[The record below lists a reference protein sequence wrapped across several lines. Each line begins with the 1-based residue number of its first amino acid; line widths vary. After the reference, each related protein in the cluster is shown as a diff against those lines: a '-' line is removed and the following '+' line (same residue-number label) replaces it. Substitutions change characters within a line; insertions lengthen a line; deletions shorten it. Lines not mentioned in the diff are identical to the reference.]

1 MLQYFIMKIK
11 KEDKFNHFWEL
22 YPRRVSKFAAKR
34 SWGRLTN
41 KEVEEVL
48 EIIDQH
54 ILRWKDKELQYI
66 PHAST
71 WLNQKRWK
79 DELEPLPIKE
89 LTIGDKLEIQRVKF
103 EKQMK
108 KANENVATDEEKR
121 KALGLK

>member
-1 MLQYFIMKIK
+1 MQFD
-11 KEDKFNHFWEL
+11 EFWNL
-22 YPRRVSKFAAKR
+22 YPRKVAKLVAKR
-34 SWGRLTN
+34 IWGRLTKKD
-41 KEVEEVL
+41 KEFISIML
-48 EIIDQH
+48 PQH
-54 ILRWKDKELQYI
+54 LLRWKDKELQYI

-71 WLNQKRWK
+71 WLNQKRWE